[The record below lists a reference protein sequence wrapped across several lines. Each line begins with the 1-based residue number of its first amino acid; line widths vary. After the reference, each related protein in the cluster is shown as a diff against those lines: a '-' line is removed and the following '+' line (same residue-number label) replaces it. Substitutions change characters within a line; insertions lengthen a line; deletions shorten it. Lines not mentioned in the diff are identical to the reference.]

1 MRFYGNQGFI
11 QFLIDLFEILN
22 SKEISGLGHQFEFL
36 SEINKHNLK
45 SFDNLINDS
54 SIASDNESDK
64 VKEDMQ
70 HVSINKFSK

>member
-1 MRFYGNQGFI
+1 MRFYGKHGFI

-36 SEINKHNLK
+36 SEINKHNLN

-64 VKEDMQ
+64 VKEDVQ
-70 HVSINKFSK
+70 HFSNNKFSK